1 MALSR
6 LLLGIF
12 SVVVLAG
19 NLAMAQFE
27 STSANQTDL
36 LVTDALGRFFSADA
50 NGVGTIIFDELQ
62 NNSQKLGF
70 VSPIVKD
77 VELVANPDGT
87 VKGAYAVDI
96 RGGQFALTARDPGL
110 PVTAPV
116 PARVSSPAEV
126 GSNSELFN
134 VPVFFG
140 FDVIRD
146 IEIAPDW
153 RDTTHGYKGYFVL
166 DADGVVHSL
175 GNTNLPNYVYSS
187 DPDSTDISNAEIVF
201 RPFPETIDVSGS
213 SISSEALLQGGPL
226 NIPMNT
232 LFGAQDV
239 NSVTPIF
246 TYFGLGSDVARD
258 LEVSVQIAQVTIPS
272 RDFPG
277 VIETR
282 EIAMTNGYY
291 ILDSFGAVHSSRLPL
306 DFDVNNDGQ
315 VLFTDIYENFA
326 ENELNPDFGRP
337 INNTPIAPAWDAE
350 PEDIPYFGIDVAVDV
365 EITPSGKGYYLL
377 DAFGG
382 VFAVGDAKF
391 TFPPKIA
398 EDGSEIETTSIT
410 PFFGVPFARDLVLVA
425 NKGNESLGLIENR
438 AAVGYAVLD
447 GFGNVYTA
455 GLAED
460 YSITRTGNNGKTIS
474 VGSDVF
480 RSIEVNPIVVPRPPG
495 VSKFRVG
502 SDTFNRSIAPNF
514 LNVTAA
520 FKGISAPSSPGSG
533 G

>member
-19 NLAMAQFE
+19 NLAVAQFE
-27 STSANQTDL
+27 PTSANQSKIM
-36 LVTDALGRFFSADA
+36 VTDALGRFFSADA
-50 NGVGTIIFDELQ
+50 DGVGTILFDELL

-70 VSPIVKD
+70 VEPIVRD

-110 PVTAPV
+110 PVTAPS
-116 PARVSSPAEV
+116 PARISSPAEV

-140 FDVIRD
+140 FDVVRD

-153 RDTTHGYKGYFVL
+153 RDVTHGYKGYFVL

-187 DPDSTDISNAEIVF
+187 DPNSTDISNAEIVF
-201 RPFPETIDVSGS
+201 RPFPETIDASGS
-213 SISSEALLQGGPL
+213 TITPEALLQGGPL
-226 NIPMNT
+226 NIPMNP
-232 LFGAQDV
+232 LFGAQNV

-258 LEVSVQIAQVTIPS
+258 LEISVQIAQVTVPS
-272 RDFPG
+272 REFPG

-315 VLFTDIYENFA
+315 TTVDDIYTNFA
-326 ENELNPDFGRP
+326 DNELNADFGRP

-350 PEDIPYFGIDVAVDV
+350 TEDIPYFGIEVAMDV
-365 EITPSGKGYYLL
+365 EITPSGRGFYLL

-391 TFPPKIA
+391 TFPPKFD
-398 EDGSEIETTSIT
+398 ENGGEIESTSIT
-410 PFFGVPFARDLVLVA
+410 PFFGVPLARDLVVVS
-425 NKGNESLGLIENR
+425 NKANESLGLSENR

-460 YSITRTGNNGKTIS
+460 YNISRTGNNGKTINI
-474 VGSDVF
+474 GNDVF
-480 RSIEVNPIVVPRPPG
+480 RSVEVSPIVVPRPPG
-495 VSKFRVG
+495 VNNFRVG
-502 SDTFNRSIAPNF
+502 SQTFNRSVAPNF
-514 LNVTAA
+514 RDVTAA
-520 FKGISAPSSPGSG
+520 FKGVSAAGE
-533 G
+533 

>member
-19 NLAMAQFE
+19 NLAVAQFE
-27 STSANQTDL
+27 PTSANQSKL
-36 LVTDALGRFFSADA
+36 LVVDGLGRFFSADA
-50 NGVGTIIFDELQ
+50 NGVGPILFEELQ

-70 VSPIVKD
+70 ISPIVRD
-77 VELVANPDGT
+77 VELIANPDGS

-110 PVTAPV
+110 PVTAPA

-140 FDVIRD
+140 FDVVRD

-153 RDTTHGYKGYFVL
+153 RDVTHGFKGYMVL

-175 GNTNLPNYVYSS
+175 GNTNLPNYVYTS
-187 DPDSTDISNAEIVF
+187 DPNSTDVSNAQIVF

-213 SISSEALLQGGPL
+213 TITPEALLQGGPL

-232 LFGAQDV
+232 LFGAQTI

-246 TYFGLGSDVARD
+246 TYFGFGSDLARD
-258 LEVSVQIAQVTIPS
+258 LEVSVQIAQVTVPS
-272 RDFPG
+272 RQFEG
-277 VIETR
+277 VVENR

-291 ILDSFGAVHSSRLPL
+291 IMDAFGAVHSSRLPL

-315 VLFTDIYENFA
+315 TLYTDIYTNFA

-337 INNTPIAPAWDAE
+337 INNAPIAPAWDAE
-350 PEDIPYFGIDVAVDV
+350 VEDIPYFGIAVAVDV
-365 EITPSGKGYYLL
+365 EITPSGKGFYLL

-382 VFAVGDAKF
+382 VFAVGDARF

-398 EDGSEIETTSIT
+398 ADGSEIPTNSVT
-410 PFFGVPFARDLVLVA
+410 PFFGIPIARDLAVIP
-425 NKGNESLGLIENR
+425 NKGNVSLGLEENR
-438 AAVGYAVLD
+438 AAVGLAVLD
-447 GFGNVYTA
+447 GFGNVHTA
-455 GLAED
+455 GLAENFN
-460 YSITRTGNNGKTIS
+460 ITRTGNNGKSIS

-480 RSIEVNPIVVPRPPG
+480 RALEISPVVVSRYPG

-502 SDTFNRSIAPNF
+502 STTFNASVAPNYF
-514 LNVTAA
+514 SVTAA
-520 FKGISAPSSPGSG
+520 FKGISAPAQ
-533 G
+533 

>member
-12 SVVVLAG
+12 SAVVLAG
-19 NLAMAQFE
+19 NLAVAQFQPAG
-27 STSANQTDL
+27 ANQTNI
-36 LVTDALGRFFSADA
+36 LVADGLGRFFSADA
-50 NGVGTIIFDELQ
+50 NGIGTILFDELL

-116 PARVSSPAEV
+116 AARVSSPAEV
-126 GSNSELFN
+126 GSNSDIFN
-134 VPVFFG
+134 IPVFFG
-140 FDVIRD
+140 FDVVRD

-153 RDTTHGYKGYFVL
+153 RDTTHGYKGYMVL
-166 DADGVVHSL
+166 DADGVVHTL

-187 DPDSTDISNAEIVF
+187 DPNSTDVSNAEIVF

-213 SISSEALLQGGPL
+213 TISPEALLQGGPL

-232 LFGAQDV
+232 LFGAQNI

-246 TYFGLGSDVARD
+246 TYFGFGSDLARD

-272 RDFPG
+272 RQFEG
-277 VIETR
+277 VVDNR

-291 ILDSFGAVHSSRLPL
+291 ILDAFGGVHSSRLPL

-315 VLFTDIYENFA
+315 VLYTDVYTNFA
-326 ENELNPDFGRP
+326 DNQLNPDFGRP
-337 INNTPIAPAWDAE
+337 INNAPISPAWDAE
-350 PEDIPYFGIDVAVDV
+350 AADLPYFGIEVAVDV
-365 EITPSGKGYYLL
+365 EITPSGKGFYLL

-382 VFAVGDAKF
+382 VFAVGDAQF

-398 EDGSEIETTSIT
+398 VDGSEIPTNSVT
-410 PFFGVPFARDLVLVA
+410 PFFGIPIARDLAVVSNTENL
-425 NKGNESLGLIENR
+425 SIGLLENR
-438 AAVGYAVLD
+438 ATVGFAVLD
-447 GFGNVYTA
+447 GFGNIYTA
-455 GLAED
+455 GLANTFN
-460 YSITRTGNNGKTIS
+460 IFRTGNNGKSIS

-480 RSIEVNPIVVPRPPG
+480 RSLEITPVVVSRPPD

-502 SDTFNRSIAPNF
+502 STTFNASVAPGYSS
-514 LNVTAA
+514 VTAA
-520 FKGISAPSSPGSG
+520 FKSISAPAQ
-533 G
+533 